1 MELRLQAY
9 MYVCTCVYIYIYI
22 ERERERER
30 AVILFHFIHV
40 EEKSSLVCVSWTQ
53 LFYSHG
59 YKSLSSFINYTS
71 PSRNT
76 AY

>member
-9 MYVCTCVYIYIYI
+9 MYVCMCVCIYIYI
-22 ERERERER
+22 

-40 EEKSSLVCVSWTQ
+40 EEKSLHVCVSWTQ

-59 YKSLSSFINYTS
+59 YKSLSFFVNYTS

>member
-9 MYVCTCVYIYIYI
+9 MYVCMCVCIYIYI
-22 ERERERER
+22 

-40 EEKSSLVCVSWTQ
+40 EEKSLHVCVSWTQ

>member
-9 MYVCTCVYIYIYI
+9 MYVCMCVCIYIYIYI
-22 ERERERER
+22 

-40 EEKSSLVCVSWTQ
+40 EVKGLYARFSWTK
-53 LFYSHG
+53 LVFYSHG
-59 YKSLSSFINYTS
+59 YKSLSFFVNYTS